1 MIFDALILGAGPAG
15 LAAASALGRARRHVL
30 VIAGSDYRNRASHAM
45 HGVLACEGMN
55 PIDFLTQS
63 QHQITAL
70 YPNIRLESDTVQR
83 AAQIGTPESPA
94 FEVQTATGAVYQ
106 GRRLILAT
114 GAIDELPNEIAGFE
128 TCWPDHIY
136 QCLLCDGFER
146 AERPFGVGVLAKPL
160 SAHYVHLAL
169 RARCFNKRVV
179 VYTDGLYTKEQ
190 QCETEKLF
198 APALA
203 QGVTLQH
210 TAISR
215 LEPLP
220 TNKGPGAHIH
230 LEGGKSERVDFLVY
244 KTLTRPASAHL
255 ALQLGLQINEIPGH
269 GSVIACKEP
278 TGATS
283 VPGVFVC
290 GDAGSLIKGVAPAMA
305 QGLCVADVV
314 WGGLLEEDKS

>member
-1 MIFDALILGAGPAG
+1 MIVDALILGAGPAG

-30 VIAGSDYRNRASHAM
+30 IIAGPDYRNRASPAM

-55 PIDFLTQS
+55 PIEFLTRS

-70 YPNIRLESDTVQR
+70 YPTVRLESDTVVQR
-83 AAQIGTPESPA
+83 AAQIGTQEKPV

-114 GAIDELPNEIAGFE
+114 GAIDELPNEIAGFA

-146 AERPFGVGVLAKPL
+146 AEGPFGVGVLAKPL

-169 RARCFNKRVV
+169 RARCFNDRVV
-179 VYTDGLYTKEQ
+179 VYTDSLYTKEQ
-190 QCETEKLF
+190 QDEAAKLF

-203 QGVTLQH
+203 QGVTLKH
-210 TAISR
+210 TPISR
-215 LEPLP
+215 LEPN
-220 TNKGPGAHIH
+220 NKGLGVDIY
-230 LEGGKSERVDFLVY
+230 LEGGQLEHVDFLVY
-244 KTLTRPASAHL
+244 KTLTRPASTDL
-255 ALQLGLQINEIPGH
+255 ALQLGLQVNEIPGQ

-283 VPGVFVC
+283 VPGLFVC
-290 GDAGSLIKGVAPAMA
+290 GDAGSLIKEWPRLWHRAFVLQTWFG
-305 QGLCVADVV
+305 
-314 WGGLLEEDKS
+314 GGLLEEDKS

>member
-1 MIFDALILGAGPAG
+1 MKTMIVDALILGAGPAG

-30 VIAGSDYRNRASHAM
+30 IIADSEYRNRASHAM

-55 PIDFLTQS
+55 PIDFLTRS
-63 QHQITAL
+63 QQQLTAL
-70 YPNIRLESDTVQR
+70 YPSIRLESDTVQR
-83 AAQIGTPESPA
+83 AARIGTPESPA
-94 FEVQTATGAVYQ
+94 FEIETATGAVYQ

-114 GAIDELPNEIAGFE
+114 GAIDELPTEIAGFA
-128 TCWPDHIY
+128 TCWPDH
-136 QCLLCDGFER
+136 L
-146 AERPFGVGVLAKPL
+146 PPL
-160 SAHYVHLAL
+160 STYHVHLAL
-169 RARCFNKRVV
+169 RARCFNDRVI
-179 VYTDGLYTKEQ
+179 VYTDGLLYTEVQ
-190 QCETEKLF
+190 RCEAEKLF

-210 TAISR
+210 TPISR

-220 TNKGPGAHIH
+220 VEKGPGVHVY

-255 ALQLGLQINEIPGH
+255 ATQLGLQISEIPGQ

-283 VPGVFVC
+283 VPGLFVC
-290 GDAGSLIKGVAPAMA
+290 GDAGSPIKGVAPAMA